1 MYYIHCVMRKA
12 TFILSSLSSKDRFLK
27 MNNKTR
33 KGRTLTYNPSENTK
47 ASQRYIDEL
56 DLNVIV
62 QQFQSPDYAEHVDR
76 NVQSLEYIIK
86 HRQDG
91 YILFQLFFIRFKVD
105 DLSYINM
112 ILSVAMEQVNDE
124 TSDYHDQI
132 VDLLKEATLV

>member
-1 MYYIHCVMRKA
+1 
-12 TFILSSLSSKDRFLK
+12 
-27 MNNKTR
+27 MNNNTR
-33 KGRTLTYNPSENTK
+33 KRRTQTYNPNENTK
-47 ASQRYIDEL
+47 SPVRYVDDL

-62 QQFQSPDYAEHVDR
+62 QQFQSPDYSEYVER

-91 YILFQLFFIRFKVD
+91 YILFCLFFVRFKVD

-112 ILSVAMEQVNDE
+112 ILTIAMEQVSDE

-132 VDLLKEATLV
+132 VELLKETKLVFFELYLFKIAVYFC

>member
-1 MYYIHCVMRKA
+1 
-12 TFILSSLSSKDRFLK
+12 
-27 MNNKTR
+27 MNNNTR
-33 KGRTLTYNPSENTK
+33 KRRTQTYNPNENTK
-47 ASQRYIDEL
+47 SPVRYVDDL

-62 QQFQSPDYAEHVDR
+62 QQFQSPDYSEYVER

-91 YILFQLFFIRFKVD
+91 YILFCLFFVRFKVD

-112 ILSVAMEQVNDE
+112 ILTIAMEQVSDE

-132 VDLLKEATLV
+132 VELLKETKLVFF